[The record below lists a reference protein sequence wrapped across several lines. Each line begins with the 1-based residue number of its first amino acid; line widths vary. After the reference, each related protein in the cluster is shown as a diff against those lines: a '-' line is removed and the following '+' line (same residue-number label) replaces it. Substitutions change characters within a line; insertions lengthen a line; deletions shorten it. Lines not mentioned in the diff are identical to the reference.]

1 MKLPASTLRSD
12 IFAKVAERK
21 NMNSAYL
28 SEKRVDL
35 VHPLFF
41 MGISTKGG
49 IYNTDKK
56 RKGKD
61 KA

>member
-1 MKLPASTLRSD
+1 
-12 IFAKVAERK
+12 
-21 NMNSAYL
+21 MNSAYL